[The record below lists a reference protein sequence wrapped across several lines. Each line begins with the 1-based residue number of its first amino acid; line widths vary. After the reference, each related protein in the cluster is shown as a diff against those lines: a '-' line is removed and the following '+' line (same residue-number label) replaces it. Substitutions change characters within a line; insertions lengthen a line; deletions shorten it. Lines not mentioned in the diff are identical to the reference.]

1 MKKAFILLFIIFL
14 CFIISSCVKENPD
27 APKNNFNSTDNEYSK
42 DNDVDYLIKKA
53 ENFYPEFYIENSAGT
68 YSHSVDSKSFVLYDY
83 YTGYEIE
90 GLLRKESKIYEENN
104 KLISITIYSEPKTVN
119 IELWGEPD
127 HYVKGYEQ
135 MYISYSYYLNNDID
149 MVFENI
155 SSVGVRKSFFV
166 NGIEFVQ
173 EEKEYELECSKNA
186 FEFWYQNDFMN
197 SVSENID
204 SIAECFSAFDI
215 RYIDRS
221 FYGLNQSKPIPAE
234 YDIDIEE
241 GPDLRFFGDHNWETY
256 YDSEEKLL
264 AQYRTNSKLDGK
276 GTEHIILY
284 KYDNK
289 GRVVE
294 REESFYYVD
303 IEPRSLVMEILGG
316 NNSFE
321 KETVSIIKYYY

>member
-1 MKKAFILLFIIFL
+1 MKKTFVLFFAILL
-14 CFIISSCVKENPD
+14 CFIISSCGREKPD
-27 APKNNFNSTDNEYSK
+27 TPKHDINSIDNEYSK

-53 ENFYPEFYIENSAGT
+53 EFTNKRYYLDDSGDFYS
-68 YSHSVDSKSFVLYDY
+68 SDSKSSVRYDY

-90 GLLRKESKIYEENN
+90 GLLRKELKTYDENN
-104 KLISITIYSEPKTVN
+104 KLISVFTYSEPKTVN

-127 HYVKGYEQ
+127 HYVEGYVQ
-135 MYISYSYYLNNDID
+135 MYICYSYYLNNDID

-173 EEKEYELECSKNA
+173 EEKQYELKCSENA
-186 FEFWYQNDFMN
+186 FEFWYENDFIN

-204 SIAECFSAFDI
+204 SIAECISAYDI

-221 FYGLNQSKPIPAE
+221 FYGLNQSKPIPIE

-241 GPDLRFFGDHNWETY
+241 GEDFNFYGDHNWETY

-264 AQYRTNSKLDGK
+264 AVYCTHSQVDEA
-276 GTEHIILY
+276 EHIILY

-289 GRVVE
+289 GRVIE
-294 REESFYYVD
+294 KEECFYNVN

-316 NNSFE
+316 NTSFE
-321 KETVSIIKYYY
+321 KETVSIVKYYY